1 MQARSSAATHTLQH
15 SITACQRCRDQKVK
29 CSRECPACARCQRLQ
44 ADCTYPSPPV
54 RRGRKLRRSC
64 RGVRRVA
71 DQSAKQLAQRR
82 VIVSALDRSALGAQ
96 ESTANLSPQSNGL
109 ASPTNH
115 TPLNKNS
122 LTQTDNQV
130 YHEAARSTRGT
141 PRSGG
146 RPSYSADGVD
156 VEPINVSS
164 ESYPTHLRNTNL
176 IIEGLTSDVVRP
188 PLPPR
193 ALGLSL
199 LDIYFTRIYNASVLF
214 CKPILFQQYLDG
226 RIPEVLL
233 KALFALATLFL
244 TRVNEDNNEEQLEW
258 SELKLLNAYSSCGL
272 PWARS
277 ALREAMSSIYTEPSL
292 TVLQALHCLQLYWF
306 GVGEPRT
313 GHLCLT
319 LAYRSCDL
327 LGYNKKVVDG
337 VERSDSS
344 LETESRRRCFWACWI
359 STCMVMEPEP
369 YVRLAWQEASM
380 IPLPA
385 AIPYI
390 ASGHQV
396 VLNEK
401 MDHNWCSSLV
411 ESHYEGTR
419 TSVYAASLVKMVGVW
434 VEVQLLVRDWASSSI
449 ARNLDSLQRLSHLA
463 RSIYE
468 YEMSSGD
475 LATSRSDRGM
485 ENTPMVLFISAL
497 YHQCQITLHSMI
509 VPLFSGT
516 NRGPTIDPEIV
527 KQSAETVTQHAELFE
542 ALLAPYMYGK
552 GDITLLPP
560 FVGYGAFI
568 TGVVFL
574 ATEVSFQDKTSR
586 RPIPGTLP
594 ESRRLSIVQGSLR
607 LLNKLRFYWRAL
619 QLSWEK
625 LDAALQLHLSC
636 YRTQHE
642 LTSPHAITAREIYS
656 SEPKSRLSAPVSED
670 SIDNEQSSAR
680 EASVPSIGPSGEH
693 LHQWASDRRTL
704 EVDAM
709 QQNQQA
715 TMSDN
720 CIFEQSDIE
729 TADMPFTTPS
739 GATQD
744 DPWYNLSFAE
754 AGIEQFAGFEPLH
767 LFQQGCG
774 FFS

>member
-15 SITACQRCRDQKVK
+15 SVTACQRCRDHKVK

-54 RRGRKLRRSC
+54 RRGRKLRRSS
-64 RGVRRVA
+64 RGVCRVA
-71 DQSAKQLAQRR
+71 GQSAEQLAQRR
-82 VIVSALDRSALGAQ
+82 VIVSTLDGSALGAQ

-109 ASPTNH
+109 TSPTNH

-130 YHEAARSTRGT
+130 CHEAARSTRDT
-141 PRSGG
+141 PRSVG
-146 RPSYSADGVD
+146 RPSYSADGVG
-156 VEPINVSS
+156 VESINVSS

-176 IIEGLTSDVVRP
+176 IIEGLTSDVARP

-199 LDIYFTRIYNASVLF
+199 LDIYFTRAYNASVLF

-244 TRVNEDNNEEQLEW
+244 TQVNEDNNEEQLEC

-277 ALREAMSSIYTEPSL
+277 ALREAMSSIYPEPSL

-306 GVGEPRT
+306 GIGEPTT

-337 VERSDSS
+337 VEGSDSS

-390 ASGHQV
+390 ASSHEV

-411 ESHYEGTR
+411 ETQYEGTR

-434 VEVQLLVRDWASSSI
+434 AKVQLLVRDWASSSN

-485 ENTPMVLFISAL
+485 ENTPMVLFITAL

-516 NRGPTIDPEIV
+516 HRGPTIDPEIV

-574 ATEVSFQDKTSR
+574 ATEVSLDKTSR

-594 ESRRLSIVQGSLR
+594 ESRRLSIVKGTLR

-642 LTSPHAITAREIYS
+642 LTSPHAIRAPEIYS

-680 EASVPSIGPSGEH
+680 EASVPSIGPSGQH
-693 LHQWASDRRTL
+693 LHQWDSDGRTL

-720 CIFEQSDIE
+720 CIFEQSDME
-729 TADMPFTTPS
+729 TADMSFTTPS

-754 AGIEQFAGFEPLH
+754 AGIEQFTGFEPLH